1 MISQL
6 QTQRWIGQVTSK
18 NVLVPKDEA
27 EMIFCEGLN
36 AFLTESLTQE
46 LLKKEAS

>member
-6 QTQRWIGQVTSK
+6 QTQRWIGQVTSN